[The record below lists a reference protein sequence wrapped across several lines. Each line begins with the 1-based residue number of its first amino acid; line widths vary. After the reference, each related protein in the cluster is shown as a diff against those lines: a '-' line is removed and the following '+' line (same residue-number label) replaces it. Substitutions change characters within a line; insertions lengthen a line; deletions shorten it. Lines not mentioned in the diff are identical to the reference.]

1 MLKQIINQE
10 QEAEAIE
17 DADASDKKGGEG
29 KNESKSKGSSGS
41 SASLT
46 GNKNVLSNDVE
57 IKGKLRFSRDLIID
71 GRIEGEVNSEGDL
84 TGGEN
89 SHIIGDIKTRSVIV
103 YGKVQGN
110 ITVTDRCELK
120 QKAELNGDITASKLA
135 IEEGAV
141 FLGSSTVG
149 GGEGKNESK
158 SKGSSGSSASLT
170 GNKNVLSND
179 VEIKGK
185 LRFSRDLIIDGRIE
199 GEVNSEGD
207 LTVGE
212 NAQIIGD
219 IKTRSVVVFGKVQGN
234 ITVTDRCELKQNA
247 ELNGDVTASKLAI
260 EEGAVFLGS
269 STVRG
274 GEGKNKSK
282 SKGWSGSSASPA
294 GNKTILSND
303 GGDSSPGEDHQS

>member
-10 QEAEAIE
+10 QEAEATE

-46 GNKNVLSNDVE
+46 GNKNILSNDVE
-57 IKGKLRFSRDLIID
+57 IKGKLRFSRDLFID

-89 SHIIGDIKTRSVIV
+89 AHIIGDIKTRSVV
-103 YGKVQGN
+103 VFGKVQGN

-120 QKAELNGDITASKLA
+120 QKAELNGDVTASKLA

-141 FLGSSTVG
+141 FMGSSTVG

-170 GNKNVLSND
+170 GNKNILSND

-185 LRFSRDLIIDGRIE
+185 LRFSRDLFIDGRIE

-234 ITVTDRCELKQNA
+234 ITVTDRCELKQKA
-247 ELNGDVTASKLAI
+247 ELNGDITASKLAI
-260 EEGAVFLGS
+260 EEGAVFLGA
-269 STVRG
+269 STVGG

-282 SKGWSGSSASPA
+282 SKGSSGSSASLT
-294 GNKTILSND
+294 GTKNILSND
-303 GGDSSPGEDHQS
+303 GGDSSPGEDHHS